1 MKTKSM
7 ASVKLKLNKNRLL
20 RNGTYPLV
28 VQVIHRRRKKWIYTP
43 YRLTE
48 DEFDEAN
55 QSVRYVKT
63 KNKKSFVGEITAE
76 VTLMKNRV
84 LEIISELSASG
95 DYAVNDIVARYHLLS
110 RRAEKSCTLLGYMRQ
125 RIDEKLKM
133 KKKGI
138 AAAYKSTMRS
148 LEKFVNDPS
157 AWQKVN
163 PDPARL
169 NANGSC
175 FALKEVDTRFVNRYV
190 VYLASCGIKENT
202 ISYYLRNF
210 RAMYNHA
217 VEEGYVPEGTYP
229 FRKVKIREEETAKR
243 ALSRE
248 DLAKI
253 AHADLEAYGEDVKQA
268 RDVFMF
274 SYYCFGMSFIDIV
287 SLKKENIV
295 NDKID
300 FLCYS
305 RTKTHQ
311 LLRVPILEHIKK
323 YLDKYSSRDSDYI
336 FSFAVPE
343 SEDKFYEHY
352 RSELGRTN
360 HALKK
365 LGKILGIKTTLTT
378 YVARHSFATLA
389 RNAGNTYSLIGSGL
403 GHTTE
408 ETTRIYMKNFELN
421 SLEELS
427 SSVANL

>member
-7 ASVKLKLNKNRLL
+7 TSVKLKLNKNRLL

-28 VQVIHRRRKKWIYTP
+28 VQVIHQRKKKWIYTP
-43 YRLTE
+43 YRLIE
-48 DEFDEAN
+48 DEFDEEN
-55 QSVRYVKT
+55 QSVKYVKT
-63 KNKKSFVGEITAE
+63 KNKRSVAGEITAE
-76 VTLMKNRV
+76 ITLMKNRV
-84 LEIISELSASG
+84 LDIISELSASG
-95 DYAVNDIVARYHLLS
+95 DYAVNDIVARYQSLCE
-110 RRAEKSCTLLGYMRQ
+110 RAENSCTLLGYMQQ

-138 AAAYKSTMRS
+138 AAAYESTMRS
-148 LEKFVNDPS
+148 LEKFVDDPS
-157 AWQKVN
+157 AWQNVN
-163 PDPARL
+163 HDSPGL
-169 NANGSC
+169 NANGSH
-175 FALKEVDTRFVNRYV
+175 FPLKEVDTRFVNRYV
-190 VYLASCGIKENT
+190 VYLASRGIKENT
-202 ISYYLRNF
+202 VNYYLRNF
-210 RAMYNHA
+210 RAIYNHA
-217 VEEGYVPEGTYP
+217 VDEGYVTEGANP
-229 FRKVKIREEETAKR
+229 FKKVKIRVEETAKR

-248 DLAKI
+248 DLIKI
-253 AHADLEAYGEDVKQA
+253 ASADLEGCREDVKRA

-274 SYYCFGMSFIDIV
+274 SFYCFGMSFIDIM

-300 FLCYS
+300 FICYS

-311 LLRVPILEHIKK
+311 LLRVPILEHIQK
-323 YLDKYSSRDSDYI
+323 YLDKYGSRDSDYV

-365 LGKILGIKTTLTT
+365 LGKILGIKMTLTT

-389 RNAGNTYSLIGSGL
+389 RDAGNTYSLIGSGL

-421 SLEELS
+421 LLEKLS

>member
-1 MKTKSM
+1 MT
-7 ASVKLKLNKNRLL
+7 SVKLKLNKNRLL
-20 RNGTYPLV
+20 KDGTYPLV
-28 VQVIHRRRKKWIYTP
+28 VQVIHLRKKKWIYTP

-48 DEFDEAN
+48 DEFDVEN
-55 QSVRYVKT
+55 QSIRYVKT
-63 KNKKSFVGEITAE
+63 KNKKSVVGEIMAE
-76 VTLMKNRV
+76 IVSMKNQL
-84 LEIISELSASG
+84 LEIISELSVSG
-95 DYAVNDIVARYHLLS
+95 DYSVNDIVLHYHSLYG
-110 RRAEKSCTLLGYMRQ
+110 RTDKSCTLLEYMKQ
-125 RIDEKLKM
+125 RINEKLKM

-138 AAAYKSTMRS
+138 AAAYESTMRS
-148 LEKFVNDPS
+148 VEKFVDDPS
-157 AWQKVN
+157 SWQNVN
-163 PDPARL
+163 HVPAQQ
-169 NANGSC
+169 NADGSR
-175 FALKEVDTRFVNRYV
+175 FSLKEVDTRFVNRYV

-210 RAMYNHA
+210 RAIYNHA
-217 VEEGYVPEGTYP
+217 VDEGYVPEGINP
-229 FRKVKIREEETAKR
+229 FKKVKIRVEETPKR

-248 DLAKI
+248 DLIKI
-253 AHADLEAYGEDVKQA
+253 ANADLKACGEDIKRA

-274 SYYCFGMSFIDIV
+274 SYYCFGMSFIDIM

-300 FLCYS
+300 FICYS

-311 LLRVPILEHIKK
+311 LLRVPILEHIRG
-323 YLDKYSSRDSDYI
+323 YLDKYGSRESDYV

-389 RNAGNTYSLIGSGL
+389 RDAGNTYSLIGSGL

-427 SSVANL
+427 SSVAGL